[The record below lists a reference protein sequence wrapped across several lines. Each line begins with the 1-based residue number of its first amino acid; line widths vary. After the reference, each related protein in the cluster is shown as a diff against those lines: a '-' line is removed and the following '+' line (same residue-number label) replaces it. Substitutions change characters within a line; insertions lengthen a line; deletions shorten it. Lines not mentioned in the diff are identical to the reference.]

1 MEECTHP
8 DGPQRRM
15 SGIRSKHHSHRQSR
29 DDMVT
34 QNIDE
39 HPSTE
44 SRPLRR
50 RWAAHAISGVLA
62 AAVVLGV
69 GELVALPINPDASP
83 FYAVGATTVDRTPA
97 WAREFAIDTFGTNDK
112 PALFIGMSILIV
124 LLGAVAGLLERRR
137 RPIGSVILVLLGAV
151 GVYAAMQRPTADAM
165 YVFPT
170 LVGVVAGVATLRLL
184 ITQLE
189 VPLSPGVADSWLPR
203 RQFLLLAGAA
213 LAVAA
218 AAGAAGKFVGQRI
231 AGAVANREDF
241 VVPTAA
247 DPAPPIPAGADIA
260 IAGAST
266 YITPNDDFYRIDTA
280 LLVPQ
285 LTTDSWELRIHGM
298 VDREMTLSFDDL
310 VARTPIERVITL
322 TCVSNEVG
330 DEYVGN
336 AVWRGVMLKDLLDRV
351 GVQPGAEQVFST
363 SLDGWTSGFP
373 VAAAFDGR
381 DAMIALGVDAVIILA
396 DGQVQRTIDASAC
409 HVDLHLHKVLRLR
422 LLHAI
427 LLQIIKCF
435 FGCSLELGNV
445 LGFGRFWHTLVDDRI
460 DAARHMA
467 AKVDTVLGRHIA
479 HIDANSTQ
487 VAYDVGLL
495 LVATTKQAQ
504 DSTRKARLHSPA
516 ERQPQP
522 PITHMAKRT
531 GPKMWA
537 RHLSN
542 SLMVLVN
549 QRRNGILCLRNFHDF
564 SLLQL

>member
-1 MEECTHP
+1 
-8 DGPQRRM
+8 
-15 SGIRSKHHSHRQSR
+15 
-29 DDMVT
+29 MVT

-44 SRPLRR
+44 SRPPRR

-330 DEYVGN
+330 GVLAGN
-336 AVWRGVMLKDLLDRV
+336 AKWIGYPMKDLLDEV
-351 GVQPGAEQVFST
+351 GVHPDADMLLST
-363 SLDGWTSGFP
+363 SVDGFTVGTP
-373 VAAAFDGR
+373 VEIVIDGR
-381 DAMIALGVDAVIILA
+381 DAILA
-396 DGQVQRTIDASAC
+396 VAMNGEPLPFEHGYPVRQVVPGLYGFVSATKWVTEWELTRFDKVEAYWTQRGWGAQAPIKTSSRIEVPAALAPIEPGQVLVAGTAWAQHRGIEKVEVRVDNGEWQPATLAQEYSIDTWRQWSWMWDAGSGLHTVQVRAT
-409 HVDLHLHKVLRLR
+409 DLD
-422 LLHAI
+422 
-427 LLQIIKCF
+427 
-435 FGCSLELGNV
+435 GNV
-445 LGFGRFWHTLVDDRI
+445 QVEERTPPIPG
-460 DAARHMA
+460 
-467 AKVDTVLGRHIA
+467 GRHGMA
-479 HIDANSTQ
+479 HQ
-487 VAYDVGLL
+487 VVHRE
-495 LVATTKQAQ
+495 VT
-504 DSTRKARLHSPA
+504 SES
-516 ERQPQP
+516 E
-522 PITHMAKRT
+522 
-531 GPKMWA
+531 
-537 RHLSN
+537 
-542 SLMVLVN
+542 
-549 QRRNGILCLRNFHDF
+549 
-564 SLLQL
+564 

>member
-8 DGPQRRM
+8 GVPQRRM
-15 SGIRSKHHSHRQSR
+15 SGIRSKHHSHPQSR

-44 SRPLRR
+44 SRPPRR

-62 AAVVLGV
+62 AGVVLGV

-137 RPIGSVILVLLGAV
+137 RPIGSLILVLLGAV
-151 GVYAAMQRPTADAM
+151 GVYAALQRPTADAM

-184 ITQLE
+184 IAQLE

-330 DEYVGN
+330 GVLAGN
-336 AVWRGVMLKDLLDRV
+336 AKWIGYPMKDLLDEV
-351 GVQPGAEQVFST
+351 GVHPDADMLLST
-363 SLDGWTSGFP
+363 SVDGFTVGTP
-373 VAAAFDGR
+373 VEIVTDGR
-381 DAMIALGVDAVIILA
+381 DAILA
-396 DGQVQRTIDASAC
+396 VAMNGEPLPFEHGYPVRQVVPGLYGFVSATKWVTEWELTRFDKVEAYWTQRGWGAQAPIKTSSRIEVPAALAPIEPGQVLVAGTAWAQHRGIEKVEVRVDNGEWQPATLAQEYSIDTWRQWSWMWDAGSGLHTVQVRAT
-409 HVDLHLHKVLRLR
+409 DLD
-422 LLHAI
+422 
-427 LLQIIKCF
+427 
-435 FGCSLELGNV
+435 GNV
-445 LGFGRFWHTLVDDRI
+445 QVEERTPPIPGGATGWHTRSF
-460 DAARHMA
+460 
-467 AKVDTVLGRHIA
+467 TV
-479 HIDANSTQ
+479 
-487 VAYDVGLL
+487 
-495 LVATTKQAQ
+495 K
-504 DSTRKARLHSPA
+504 
-516 ERQPQP
+516 
-522 PITHMAKRT
+522 
-531 GPKMWA
+531 
-537 RHLSN
+537 
-542 SLMVLVN
+542 
-549 QRRNGILCLRNFHDF
+549 
-564 SLLQL
+564 

>member
-218 AAGAAGKFVGQRI
+218 AAGAAGKCVGQRI

-330 DEYVGN
+330 GVLAGN
-336 AVWRGVMLKDLLDRV
+336 AKWIGYPMKDLLDEV
-351 GVQPGAEQVFST
+351 GVHPDADMLLST
-363 SLDGWTSGFP
+363 SVDGFTVGTP
-373 VAAAFDGR
+373 VEIVTDGR
-381 DAMIALGVDAVIILA
+381 DAILA
-396 DGQVQRTIDASAC
+396 VAMNGEPLPFEHGYPVRQVVPGLYGFVSATKWVTEWELTRFDKVEAYWTQRGWGAQAPIKTSSRIEVPAALAPIEPGQVLVAGTAWAQHRGIEKVEVRVDNGEWQPATLAQEYSIDTWRQWSWMWDAGSGLHTVQVRAT
-409 HVDLHLHKVLRLR
+409 DLD
-422 LLHAI
+422 
-427 LLQIIKCF
+427 
-435 FGCSLELGNV
+435 GNV
-445 LGFGRFWHTLVDDRI
+445 QVEERTPPIPGGATGWHTRSF
-460 DAARHMA
+460 
-467 AKVDTVLGRHIA
+467 TV
-479 HIDANSTQ
+479 
-487 VAYDVGLL
+487 
-495 LVATTKQAQ
+495 K
-504 DSTRKARLHSPA
+504 
-516 ERQPQP
+516 
-522 PITHMAKRT
+522 
-531 GPKMWA
+531 
-537 RHLSN
+537 
-542 SLMVLVN
+542 
-549 QRRNGILCLRNFHDF
+549 
-564 SLLQL
+564 

>member
-44 SRPLRR
+44 SRPPRR

-247 DPAPPIPAGADIA
+247 DPAPPIPAGADIG
-260 IAGAST
+260 ISGAST

-310 VARTPIERVITL
+310 VARMPIERVITL

-330 DEYVGN
+330 GVLAGN
-336 AVWRGVMLKDLLDRV
+336 AKWIGYPMKDLLDEV
-351 GVQPGAEQVFST
+351 GVHPDADMLLST
-363 SLDGWTSGFP
+363 SVDGFTVGTP
-373 VAAAFDGR
+373 VEIVTDGR
-381 DAMIALGVDAVIILA
+381 DAILA
-396 DGQVQRTIDASAC
+396 VAMNGEPLPFEHGYPVRQVVPGLYGFVSATKWVTEWELTRFDKVEAYWTQRGWGAQAPIKTSSRIEVPAALAPIEPGQVLVAGTAWAQHRGIEKVEVRVDNGEWQPATLAQEYSIDTWRQWSWMWDAGSGLHTVQVRAT
-409 HVDLHLHKVLRLR
+409 DLD
-422 LLHAI
+422 
-427 LLQIIKCF
+427 
-435 FGCSLELGNV
+435 GNV
-445 LGFGRFWHTLVDDRI
+445 QVEERTPPIPGGATGWHTRSF
-460 DAARHMA
+460 
-467 AKVDTVLGRHIA
+467 TV
-479 HIDANSTQ
+479 
-487 VAYDVGLL
+487 
-495 LVATTKQAQ
+495 K
-504 DSTRKARLHSPA
+504 
-516 ERQPQP
+516 
-522 PITHMAKRT
+522 
-531 GPKMWA
+531 
-537 RHLSN
+537 
-542 SLMVLVN
+542 
-549 QRRNGILCLRNFHDF
+549 
-564 SLLQL
+564 

>member
-8 DGPQRRM
+8 GAPQRRM
-15 SGIRSKHHSHRQSR
+15 PGTRSKHHSHPQSR

-44 SRPLRR
+44 SRPPRR

-62 AAVVLGV
+62 AGVVLGV

-137 RPIGSVILVLLGAV
+137 RPIGSLILVLLGAV
-151 GVYAAMQRPTADAM
+151 GVYAALQRPTADAM

-330 DEYVGN
+330 GVLAGN
-336 AVWRGVMLKDLLDRV
+336 AKWIGYPMKDLLDEV
-351 GVQPGAEQVFST
+351 GVHPDADMLLST
-363 SLDGWTSGFP
+363 SVDGFTVGTP
-373 VAAAFDGR
+373 VEIVTDGR
-381 DAMIALGVDAVIILA
+381 DAILA
-396 DGQVQRTIDASAC
+396 VAMNGEPLPFEHGYPVRQVVPGLYGFVSATKWVTEWELTRFDKVEAYWTQRGWGAQAPIKTSSRIEVPAALAPIEPGQVLVAGTAWAQHRGIEKVEVRVDNGEWQPATLAQEYSIDTWRQWSWMWDAGSGLHTVQVRAT
-409 HVDLHLHKVLRLR
+409 DLD
-422 LLHAI
+422 
-427 LLQIIKCF
+427 
-435 FGCSLELGNV
+435 GNV
-445 LGFGRFWHTLVDDRI
+445 QVEERTPPIPGGATGWHTRSF
-460 DAARHMA
+460 
-467 AKVDTVLGRHIA
+467 TV
-479 HIDANSTQ
+479 
-487 VAYDVGLL
+487 
-495 LVATTKQAQ
+495 K
-504 DSTRKARLHSPA
+504 
-516 ERQPQP
+516 
-522 PITHMAKRT
+522 
-531 GPKMWA
+531 
-537 RHLSN
+537 
-542 SLMVLVN
+542 
-549 QRRNGILCLRNFHDF
+549 
-564 SLLQL
+564 

>member
-8 DGPQRRM
+8 DVPQRRM

-44 SRPLRR
+44 SRPPRR

-247 DPAPPIPAGADIA
+247 DPAPPIPAGADVA

-330 DEYVGN
+330 GVLAGN
-336 AVWRGVMLKDLLDRV
+336 AKWIGYPMKDLLDEV
-351 GVQPGAEQVFST
+351 GVHPDADMLLST
-363 SLDGWTSGFP
+363 SVDGFTVGTP
-373 VAAAFDGR
+373 VEIVTDGR
-381 DAMIALGVDAVIILA
+381 DAILA
-396 DGQVQRTIDASAC
+396 VAMNGEPLPFEHGYPVRQVVPGLYGFVSATKWVTEWELTRFDKVEAYWTQRGWGAQAPIKTSSRIEVPAALAPIEPGQVLVAGTAWAQHRGIEQVEVRVDNGEWQPATLAQEYSIDTWRQWSWMWDAGSGLHTVQVRATDLDGNAQVEERTPPIPGGAT
-409 HVDLHLHKVLRLR
+409 
-422 LLHAI
+422 
-427 LLQIIKCF
+427 
-435 FGCSLELGNV
+435 G
-445 LGFGRFWHTLVDDRI
+445 WHTRSF
-460 DAARHMA
+460 
-467 AKVDTVLGRHIA
+467 TV
-479 HIDANSTQ
+479 
-487 VAYDVGLL
+487 
-495 LVATTKQAQ
+495 K
-504 DSTRKARLHSPA
+504 
-516 ERQPQP
+516 
-522 PITHMAKRT
+522 
-531 GPKMWA
+531 
-537 RHLSN
+537 
-542 SLMVLVN
+542 
-549 QRRNGILCLRNFHDF
+549 
-564 SLLQL
+564 